1 MRILINILNK
11 IILIIYYFYKYYI
24 NYFYY
29 INLFFNLN
37 LNMNCNEI
45 NKQQSYSKKQ
55 ILNFFFDS
63 DKKILCK
70 KSQKKTNFKNVSFK
84 NKSEVNKKFSKLRSV
99 NLEKTVSFSKKVIK
113 IENKNSPS
121 KNLISTKLKKAKE
134 HIKTPYRDNFKK
146 VIKSID
152 NLKSVDLF
160 QKEKTAIKF
169 NKKHLIDNIYSERK
183 KGNENILNI
192 SSRSI

>member
-1 MRILINILNK
+1 
-11 IILIIYYFYKYYI
+11 
-24 NYFYY
+24 
-29 INLFFNLN
+29 
-37 LNMNCNEI
+37 MNCNDEN
-45 NKQQSYSKKQ
+45 NKQQSYSKKL

-84 NKSEVNKKFSKLRSV
+84 NKSEVNKKFSKLRSLNV
-99 NLEKTVSFSKKVIK
+99 EKTVSFSKKVIQ
-113 IENKNSPS
+113 IENKNSPE
-121 KNLISTKLKKAKE
+121 KKLISTKLKKAKE

-152 NLKSVDLF
+152 NLKSIDLF

>member
-1 MRILINILNK
+1 
-11 IILIIYYFYKYYI
+11 
-24 NYFYY
+24 
-29 INLFFNLN
+29 
-37 LNMNCNEI
+37 MNCNDEN
-45 NKQQSYSKKQ
+45 NKQQSYSKKL

-99 NLEKTVSFSKKVIK
+99 NLEKTVSFSKKVIQ
-113 IENKNSPS
+113 IEKNSPS
-121 KNLISTKLKKAKE
+121 KKLISTKLKKAKE

-152 NLKSVDLF
+152 NLKSVELF
-160 QKEKTAIKF
+160 KKEKTAIKF
-169 NKKHLIDNIYSERK
+169 NKNHLIDNIYSERK

>member
-55 ILNFFFDS
+55 
-63 DKKILCK
+63 K
-70 KSQKKTNFKNVSFK
+70 
-84 NKSEVNKKFSKLRSV
+84 
-99 NLEKTVSFSKKVIK
+99 
-113 IENKNSPS
+113 
-121 KNLISTKLKKAKE
+121 
-134 HIKTPYRDNFKK
+134 
-146 VIKSID
+146 
-152 NLKSVDLF
+152 
-160 QKEKTAIKF
+160 
-169 NKKHLIDNIYSERK
+169 
-183 KGNENILNI
+183 
-192 SSRSI
+192 